1 MGHKEASDRIF
12 LLGGHD
18 LEMLEIRRM
27 LETRCVRFEDK
38 GLDWNNARL
47 SSYANIISSLPD
59 ADYYGV
65 ELQEDFPPPKNYIR
79 IDHHNDDNNRPA
91 AILQVAGLLGIEP
104 DRHLRLVAANDAGY
118 IPAMQALGASEAEIS
133 DIRHRDRAAQGVTE
147 EDERLAEQ
155 SIADNLTTAG
165 CLLVV
170 CSLTPHFS
178 TICDRLFPY
187 RQLLIY
193 TDEEW
198 TYYGEGKAELV
209 YLLENEIKQKR
220 VYHGGGENGFI
231 GASKGVFP
239 SRHIFSF
246 VDIIRQK
253 YGKV

>member
-65 ELQEDFPPPKNYIR
+65 ELQEDFPPPKNYTR
-79 IDHHNDDNNRPA
+79 IDHHNDFGNRPA
-91 AILQVAGLLGIEP
+91 AILQVAGLLGIVP
-104 DRHLRLVAANDAGY
+104 DRHLQLVAANDAGY
-118 IPAMQALGASEAEIS
+118 IPAMQALGATEAEILN
-133 DIRHRDRAAQGVTE
+133 IRRLDRAAQGVTE

-155 SIADNLTTAG
+155 SISENLTSFG
-165 CLLVV
+165 SLLIVR
-170 CSLTPHFS
+170 SLTQHFS

-187 RQLLIY
+187 IQLLIY

-198 TYYGEGKAELV
+198 TYYGKGKAELV
-209 YLLENEIKQKR
+209 KLLSSEISRKR
-220 VYHGGGENGFI
+220 VYHGGGDNGFI
-231 GASKGVFP
+231 GAARGA
-239 SRHIFSF
+239 FSPQQINGF
-246 VDIIRQK
+246 IETIRQD
-253 YGKV
+253 YGQI